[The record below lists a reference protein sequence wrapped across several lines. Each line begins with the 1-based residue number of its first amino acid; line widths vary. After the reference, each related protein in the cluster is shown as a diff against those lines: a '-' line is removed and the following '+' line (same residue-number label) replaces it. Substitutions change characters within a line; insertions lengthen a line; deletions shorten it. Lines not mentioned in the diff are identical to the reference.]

1 MPIKPIEWHCGH
13 RRLLVCHI
21 CMCPSLK
28 CVPASVWGPRCLE
41 IYWLHL
47 PKRGVHLSDLTFIE
61 DGNKDLVGGL
71 INFTKRRLLYRVIAD
86 LRSYQQNA
94 YNLVHVPQITAL
106 LDTLPLVD
114 DDRLYEISQE
124 LEPRNAERKDILWGV
139 KLYPLS
145 VSLIHMCVVSFYL
158 YYYYTVTKNKEKNP

>member
-1 MPIKPIEWHCGH
+1 M
-13 RRLLVCHI
+13 
-21 CMCPSLK
+21 
-28 CVPASVWGPRCLE
+28 
-41 IYWLHL
+41 
-47 PKRGVHLSDLTFIE
+47 HLSDLTFIE

-124 LEPRNAERKDILWGV
+124 LEPRNAERKDIL
-139 KLYPLS
+139 
-145 VSLIHMCVVSFYL
+145 
-158 YYYYTVTKNKEKNP
+158 

>member
-1 MPIKPIEWHCGH
+1 M
-13 RRLLVCHI
+13 
-21 CMCPSLK
+21 
-28 CVPASVWGPRCLE
+28 
-41 IYWLHL
+41 
-47 PKRGVHLSDLTFIE
+47 HLSDLTFIE

-124 LEPRNAERKDILWGV
+124 LEPRNAERKDILWV
-139 KLYPLS
+139 SVLSSMSLSLSLSLTYVLYLS
-145 VSLIHMCVVSFYL
+145 LLLLFC
-158 YYYYTVTKNKEKNP
+158 T